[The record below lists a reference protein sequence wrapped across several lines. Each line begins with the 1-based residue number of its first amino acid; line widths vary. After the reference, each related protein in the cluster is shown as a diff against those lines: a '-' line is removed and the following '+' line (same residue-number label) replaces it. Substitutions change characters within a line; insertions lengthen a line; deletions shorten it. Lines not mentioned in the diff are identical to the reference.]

1 MDVTLE
7 AGHRLMIAV
16 AADIALAHRRFKHRE
31 EDVGLLGCRVE
42 EEGPIWFNR
51 VSAAYHFARSAS
63 LMGRLVMRL
72 WGQAHVFQ
80 LLFADDVKMV
90 AAGPG
95 SMTWSGTC

>member
-31 EDVGLLGCRVE
+31 EDVGLLGCRVD

-51 VSAAYHFARSAS
+51 VGTFGVACAAYQFARLAS
-63 LMGRLVMRL
+63 LMGRIGDAPM
-72 WGQAHVFQ
+72 
-80 LLFADDVKMV
+80 
-90 AAGPG
+90 GPG
-95 SMTWSGTC
+95 SCLPAPLCG